1 MGFVGAGST
10 KAEENT
16 IIFNQT
22 KKEAFILTTH
32 FKEITRR
39 LKTSW
44 KFVVN
49 KDEITTE
56 RLSFAKL
63 FVIAGAVE
71 KFSAAE
77 FQTIKKYIENGGAVL
92 VLMGENGESKYTTN
106 INFLLEQYGIMV
118 NSGKMW
124 SVLSDILYSDAVVRT
139 SYYKYFHPKEALIPN
154 GILNRA
160 IAEAAGKNTS
170 VCTGEDI
177 SHKMA
182 LQFLY
187 PYGATLNV
195 AKPSVALLSTG
206 SVAFPLNRPV
216 CAIHMSK
223 GNGSG
228 SLGVVGSAAMFTD
241 SYVTKEDN
249 FKVFEV
255 LLNLLT
261 TDSIT
266 LNAIDAEDPEI
277 ETYHQVPDITSLANS
292 LKSCLQ
298 ESDEIPQNIAELF
311 DQSLFNMDLSLVPH
325 ALNAYEKLQVK
336 HEPLSLITPQFETP
350 LPPIQPAVF
359 PPNFREPGPPAL
371 ELFDLEEQFST
382 PKARLAQVTNKC
394 TEDDLEYF
402 VRECGDIL
410 GVSRKIPTDKR
421 NARVILEVIF
431 NELVEF
437 KKSNQD

>member
-1 MGFVGAGST
+1 MRITDGGST
-10 KAEENT
+10 KTEEST
-16 IIFNQT
+16 IVFDQT
-22 KKEAFILTTH
+22 KKEAFTLTTH
-32 FKEITRR
+32 FREITRR
-39 LKTSW
+39 LKTTW

-118 NSGKMW
+118 NS
-124 SVLSDILYSDAVVRT
+124 DAVVRT
-139 SYYKYFHPKEALIPN
+139 SYFKYFHPKEALIPN

-177 SHKMA
+177 SHKVA

-216 CAIHMSK
+216 CAIHKSK
-223 GNGSG
+223 GNDGG

-266 LNAIDAEDPEI
+266 LNTIDAEDPEI

-298 ESDEIPQNIAELF
+298 DSDEIPQNIAELF
-311 DQSLFNMDLSLVPH
+311 DQSLFNMDLNLVPH

-410 GVSRKIPTDKR
+410 GVSRKIPTEKR

-437 KKSNQD
+437 KKLNQD

>member
-1 MGFVGAGST
+1 MGVFEGGSIKT
-10 KAEENT
+10 EENT
-16 IIFNQT
+16 IVFNQT
-22 KKEAFILTTH
+22 KKEAFALTTH

-39 LKTSW
+39 LKTTW

-49 KDEITTE
+49 KDEITAE

-77 FQTIKKYIENGGAVL
+77 FQTIKRYIENGGAVL

-118 NSGKMW
+118 NSGKMR
-124 SVLSDILYSDAVVRT
+124 SLLSDIIFYSDAVVRT
-139 SYYKYFHPKEALIPN
+139 SYFKYFHPKEALIPN

-170 VCTGEDI
+170 VCFGEDI
-177 SHKMA
+177 SHKVA

-195 AKPSVALLSTG
+195 AKPSIALLSTG

-216 CAIHMSK
+216 CAIYKSK
-223 GNGSG
+223 GNDGG

-249 FKVFEV
+249 FKIFEV

-266 LNAIDAEDPEI
+266 LNTIDAEDPEI
-277 ETYHQVPDITSLANS
+277 ETYHQVPDVTSLANS

-311 DQSLFNMDLSLVPH
+311 DQSLFNMDLNLVPQ

-350 LPPIQPAVF
+350 LPPIQPAV
-359 PPNFREPGPPAL
+359 
-371 ELFDLEEQFST
+371 SH
-382 PKARLAQVTNKC
+382 
-394 TEDDLEYF
+394 
-402 VRECGDIL
+402 
-410 GVSRKIPTDKR
+410 SIPD
-421 NARVILEVIF
+421 F
-431 NELVEF
+431 MYM
-437 KKSNQD
+437 